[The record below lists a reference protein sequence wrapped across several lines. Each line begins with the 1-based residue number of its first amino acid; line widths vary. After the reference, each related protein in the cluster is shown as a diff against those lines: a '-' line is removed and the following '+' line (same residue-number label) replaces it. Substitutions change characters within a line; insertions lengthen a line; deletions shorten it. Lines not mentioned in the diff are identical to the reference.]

1 MNDKKERLVDII
13 LEIEKYLYDQG
24 IKAENIEINTEF
36 SYDSIPSLS
45 INIDGALR
53 Y

>member
-13 LEIEKYLYDQG
+13 LEIEKCLYDQG
-24 IKAENIEINTEF
+24 IKVQNIDTYTEF
-36 SYDSIPSLS
+36 SYDCIPSIR
-45 INIDGALR
+45 INIDGDLR